1 VTRPDPLQLPE
12 TAGEVG
18 RLTVA
23 QRALL
28 GLAVFFA
35 TAGVGVLALTF
46 HPPAQF
52 AAGLGWAWV
61 LLRIHRWEESAR
73 G

>member
-1 VTRPDPLQLPE
+1 MSE
-12 TAGEVG
+12 

-23 QRALL
+23 QRAVL

-35 TAGVGVLALTF
+35 TLGVGAFAMTF
-46 HPPAQF
+46 HAPAQF

-61 LLRIHRWEESAR
+61 LWRIHRWEESVDA
-73 G
+73 

>member
-1 VTRPDPLQLPE
+1 MAGSCAVTR
-12 TAGEVG
+12 
-18 RLTVA
+18 LTTA

-28 GLAVFFA
+28 GAVVFFA
-35 TAGVGVLALTF
+35 TAGVGVAAMTF

-61 LLRIHRWEESAR
+61 LLRIHRWEESVR